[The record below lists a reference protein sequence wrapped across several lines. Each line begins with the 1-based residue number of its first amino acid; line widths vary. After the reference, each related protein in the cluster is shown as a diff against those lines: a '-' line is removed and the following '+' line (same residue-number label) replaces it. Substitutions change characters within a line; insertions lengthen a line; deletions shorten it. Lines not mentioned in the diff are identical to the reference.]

1 MKKLICLIL
10 STIMLLSVFPLSA
23 CGDEETNAAMT
34 RVTVDINPSIELMV
48 DKDNKV
54 VSATALN
61 DDGSVLLVGEAV
73 VGKTPEEA
81 TELIISLAT
90 DTGYL
95 VKGNVEATENTVKIS
110 VSGDGKYAEK
120 LYNKLSDKAQANLE
134 RLDIEGKVEKAEAL
148 KTEALRSLALKTS
161 IYTEEELEKMTDE
174 QLYAV
179 IAEGRVETAL
189 MLTEEMRKAYFEAK
203 SHEISF
209 AESEATAKVIEG
221 MGVAYRL
228 VYGAYSAALDVYSG
242 AIESLNTLRYETLV
256 SPESAYQKSLT
267 ALRNAKSD
275 LLKARSYRAS
285 LEVNGEEYASA
296 SITLQASEQA
306 YNNAL
311 TAYENLG
318 AQLNASLEAT
328 INALKKGEQA
338 LRSIEESFDEQI
350 EETLKQ
356 KATELETTLNQ
367 KKAEFFAKF
376 EEAHGDDLDK
386 VEAELLSYKQA
397 LKDKIAAKAE

>member
-95 VKGNVEATENTVKIS
+95 VKGNVEESENTVKIS

-120 LYNKLSDKAQANLE
+120 LYNKLSDKAQATLE

-174 QLYAV
+174 QLCAV

-256 SPESAYQKSLT
+256 SPDSSYQKSLT

-328 INALKKGEQA
+328 ISALKKGEQA
-338 LRSIEESFDEQI
+338 LRTIEEGFDEQI
-350 EETLKQ
+350 ENTLKQ
-356 KATELETTLNQ
+356 KATELETALNQ
-367 KKAEFFAKF
+367 KKDAFFAKF

-386 VEAELLSYKQA
+386 VESELLSYKQA
-397 LKDKIAAKAE
+397 LKDRIAGKAE